1 MTPEEIKALE
11 ARLLAKI
18 AERQRGMTDDER
30 IRHQARILLNS
41 EGRQLKVGGV
51 TRTIVAVRVTYGAGI
66 ELTLNLP
73 LPGKT
78 SSLVTV
84 GARMAQAGDLIGM
97 LT

>member
-1 MTPEEIKALE
+1 
-11 ARLLAKI
+11 
-18 AERQRGMTDDER
+18 
-30 IRHQARILLNS
+30 
-41 EGRQLKVGGV
+41 
-51 TRTIVAVRVTYGAGI
+51 I